1 MVLRHDRSK
10 KVFSH
15 TPTHTTRHGFRHG
28 LMEGG
33 ARHGTCGLEAWI
45 PIWFKYSIFC
55 ACRDPF
61 FLVFGG
67 RAPPR
72 DEKIWSLQ
80 AQKNLM
86 KKMGPVFYI
95 KVCPEWVT
103 GKRQGGSKRKLSGVL
118 GTRLP
123 RYCWTT
129 DERVAVRVP
138 KTSLWE
144 QKGPR
149 RGFHPIEKPE
159 VQKWVLNF
167 WLPMQC
173 DLAPHI

>member
-1 MVLRHDRSK
+1 MYLYIHIYISLYIYIHIHIVPLQERLQRLQMDAKR
-10 KVFSH
+10 
-15 TPTHTTRHGFRHG
+15 
-28 LMEGG
+28 
-33 ARHGTCGLEAWI
+33 
-45 PIWFKYSIFC
+45 
-55 ACRDPF
+55 
-61 FLVFGG
+61 
-67 RAPPR
+67 PR

-173 DLAPHI
+173 DLAPHIWSFMKIH